1 MTHEVGRIAESTA
14 DAVGAVLET
23 TLVRGGAAVDALR
36 GGPVGPPIG
45 PRRWPWAVA
54 AAVAGAATGAAVAVL
69 VRRVIGEDA
78 PGAQEPEDVQAVV
91 DRTGDLPPA

>member
-23 TLVRGGAAVDALR
+23 TLVRGGAAADALR

-45 PRRWPWAVA
+45 ARRWPWAVV
-54 AAVAGAATGAAVAVL
+54 AAVAGAAAGAAVATL
-69 VRRVIGEDA
+69 VGRLVGQDA

-91 DRTGDLPPA
+91 DRPGDLPAS